1 MSELQ
6 RAGAGLPGL
15 EKHFVRF
22 GFRAFSNFCSDRM
35 ALRMF
40 EKETRELVRIYEEDE
55 SYDVFDEKL
64 IPRVIGIE
72 DSSRKWSIAMVLE
85 HLSKT
90 LAEMTLAVDSL
101 SGGVVPHGEIDVAL
115 YKPDPDIG
123 TDVIFRFQDATDRY
137 VTLIQ
142 DLLESHDRLAYRP
155 KFPHPWFGDLGAHQW
170 HVLAAVH
177 QRIHRRQV
185 QKIVAMLGVT

>member
-1 MSELQ
+1 MSDLQ
-6 RAGAGLPGL
+6 PPGAGLPGL
-15 EKHFVRF
+15 EKYFVKF
-22 GFRAFSNFCSDRM
+22 GFRAFANLCSDRM

-72 DSSRKWSIAMVLE
+72 DSSRRWSIAMVME
-85 HLSKT
+85 HLT
-90 LAEMTLAVDSL
+90 MALGEMTLAVDSL
-101 SGGVVPHGEIDVAL
+101 SSGIVPHGEIDVAL
-115 YKPDPDIG
+115 YKPDADIG

-142 DLLESHDRLAYRP
+142 DLLESHERLSFHP
-155 KFPHPWFGDLGAHQW
+155 KFSHPWFGDLGAHQW

-177 QRIHRRQV
+177 QRIHRRQA